1 MIKIFLKK
9 LLIKII
15 TKTNN
20 FISKYQISPK
30 ANDLEFNNYKSLNP
44 NSKWGEMSQSIFQE
58 SVLVKNNNSN
68 FLFEL
73 RNDFLRKKPVSDAL
87 HPPQYSMGLSLINY
101 LINSEFGN
109 KLISS
114 YSDSAFGKPY
124 LLSPKLPTHSSLSL
138 QHFCYLTLVKE
149 KLKVDLLKMKN
160 CLFIDYGHGYGNMSR
175 ILLTLNN
182 YIDIHVLD
190 LKKMLIIQECFHKN
204 TLSKNDYSRIK
215 YFVSDDYHSKDMGLS
230 NYKFKHFNA
239 TFSLSETPF
248 ENRKIWINFINK
260 NVDSFFITYQAEFDN
275 MNNISWFE
283 DSLKI
288 LEDNFLVK
296 RGSLPSYKNNKWIG
310 GTKIT
315 PNTKIN

>member
-9 LLIKII
+9 LLIKLII
-15 TKTNN
+15 KINN
-20 FISKYQISPK
+20 FIGRYQISPK
-30 ANDLEFNNYKSLNP
+30 AYDIEFNNYKSLSP
-44 NSKWGEMSQSIFQE
+44 NSTWGEMSKSIFQE
-58 SVLVKNNNSN
+58 AVLVKNNKSN
-68 FLFEL
+68 FLFVL
-73 RNDFLRKKPVSDAL
+73 KKDFLRIKTVSGAL
-87 HPPQYSMGLSLINY
+87 HPSQYSLGLSLINY
-101 LINSEFGN
+101 LINSEYGN

-138 QHFCYLTLVKE
+138 QHFCYLTLIKE
-149 KLKVDLLKMKN
+149 KLKVDLLKIKN

-190 LKKMLIIQECFHKN
+190 LEKMLIIQECFHKN
-204 TLSKNDYSRIK
+204 TLSNSNCSRIK
-215 YFVSDDYHSKDMGLS
+215 YFVSNNYHSEDADLS

-239 TFSLSETPF
+239 TFSLSETPL

-260 NVDSFFITYQAEFDN
+260 NVDSFFITYQEEFDN
-275 MNNISWFE
+275 MNNIIWFE

-288 LEDNFLVK
+288 LEANFFVK
-296 RGSLPSYKNNKWIG
+296 RGSLPSYKDNKWIG
-310 GTKIT
+310 GKR
-315 PNTKIN
+315 K